1 MQQMGLNEIR
11 SKFLKFFESK
21 DHYLKESAS
30 LVPHNDKSLL
40 LINSG
45 MAPLKNYFA
54 GVEVPPSVRMTTCQ
68 KCIRTGDIENV
79 GKTAR
84 HGTFFEMLGNFSF
97 GDYFK
102 EQSITW
108 GWEFVT
114 QHLNIPQEKVWVTVY
129 EEDDEAFEIWENQIK
144 IPKERI
150 VRLGKDDNFW
160 EIGIGPCG
168 PCSELYFDRGEE
180 YGCDNPDCKPGCD
193 CDRYLEF
200 WNHVFTQFD
209 RDEEGNYGQLEHK
222 NIDTGMGLERMA
234 CIMQGVDTIFDVDT
248 IKHILNTVENMAGVK
263 YGKGGKT
270 DVSIRI
276 ITDHI
281 RAVSFLVADG
291 VLPSNEGRGYVL
303 RRLLRRAARHGKLL
317 GIKENFLYKLVD
329 EVIKVSGE
337 AYPELVEKE
346 NYIKK
351 VIRIEEE
358 KFNETIEQGM
368 EILASYIAQLKKNG
382 ETTLS
387 GENAF
392 KLYDTYGF
400 PVDLTKEILEEEHL
414 SIDEEAFNE
423 EMNKQRER
431 ARSARGNMDGESW
444 KEDPLSKLDSSVAST
459 FEGYNELENSGII
472 KAIVKDNEIVESA
485 VAGDKVVVVLDQ
497 TTFYPEGGGQA
508 GDAGLLVNKN
518 EDIVVEVIDTKKGAN
533 NTIKHIGLVKSG
545 MINTGEKLSTIVDKE
560 IRMASARNH
569 SATHLLHKALKEV
582 LGDHVNQAGSLVTSE
597 RLRFD
602 VTHFEAITKEEL
614 KVIEEKVNNVILES
628 LNITCEN
635 MSINDAKNKGAMALF
650 GEKYGDEVRV
660 VSMGDYSI
668 ELCGGTHLTNTSQ
681 IGMFKILSEGGVAA
695 GVRRIEAITGRAVYN
710 YLKEK
715 EEVISNVCSN
725 LKTKE
730 DSLSQKVTSLIE
742 ENKSLSKELHDMKT
756 KMSLQAIDSVLDSKV
771 DVNGVNLVTTKFEGM
786 DMNTLKEVA
795 DNLRDKLVSGVVVL
809 ANIADDKLNLV
820 VTSTKDAVD
829 KGVHCG
835 NIVKAI
841 AQVAGGKGGGRPNM
855 AQAGAPDVSKVDEAL
870 NHASEVLKSQV
881 K

>member
-855 AQAGAPDVSKVDEAL
+855 AQAGAPDVSKVDEVL

>member
-30 LVPHNDKSLL
+30 LVPQNDKSLL

-102 EQSITW
+102 EQSISW

-114 QHLNIPQEKVWVTVY
+114 QHLNIPEEKVWVTVY
-129 EEDDEAFEIWENQIK
+129 EEDDEAFGIWENQIK

-200 WNHVFTQFD
+200 WNHVFTQFN

-248 IKHILNTVENMAGVK
+248 IKHILNTVEKMANVE

-346 NYIKK
+346 SYIKK

-368 EILASYIAQLKKNG
+368 EILASYIADLKKNG

-400 PVDLTKEILEEEHL
+400 PIDLTQEILEEEHL

-459 FEGYNELENSGII
+459 FEGYFELENSGII
-472 KAIVKDNEIVESA
+472 KAIVKDNELVDSA
-485 VAGDKVVVVLDQ
+485 VAGDKVIVVLDK

-533 NTIKHIGLVKSG
+533 NTIKHIGIVKSG

-582 LGDHVNQAGSLVTSE
+582 LGEHVNQAGSLVTSE

-614 KVIEEKVNNVILES
+614 KVIEEKVNDVILES

-756 KMSLQAIDSVLDSKV
+756 KMSLQAVDSVLDSKL

-809 ANIADDKLNLV
+809 ANTTDDKLNLV
-820 VTSTKDAVD
+820 ATATKDAVD

-835 NIVKAI
+835 NIVKSI
-841 AQVAGGKGGGRPNM
+841 AQIAGGKGGGRPNM